1 MAFTK
6 FKFILTKLGIIASLL
21 VLTGAFVL
29 LWRSFFSS
37 GYGTYSGQI
46 SFYLLTFPVAL
57 LILGGAAFIILL
69 LLIWKKSALFLKMIW
84 AVICISFFGIALLSG
99 VQNQY
104 YADRIGVE
112 TALMG
117 NYTFSF
123 SGTDTYSDL
132 EEDVV
137 YKTAV
142 DEDLLLDVW
151 DTKVN
156 DENRPVIVNIH
167 GGGWV
172 GGDKSDVSSW
182 SKWFNSQG
190 YVVFNVEYSQNG
202 SDMWQKQIS
211 DTHAALNWIV
221 EHADE
226 YQIDEN
232 RINVIGSSAGGH
244 LALLTGYTELNENS
258 LVTREMDSDSAVEIN
273 SIINLYGPSD
283 VLQLYD
289 ENNSKEFI
297 QPLLEQLMDGQPKTE
312 EIKHR
317 YQQMSP
323 VQYVNETSAPTISFV
338 GLKDKVVPEEQIER
352 LHEKLDE
359 NNIDN
364 QAYYFPFSDHSYDTN
379 WESIATQTT
388 RQKIEAFLNQY
399 N

>member
-1 MAFTK
+1 MTFTK
-6 FKFILTKLGIIASLL
+6 SKSISNKIGIIASLL
-21 VLTGAFVL
+21 VLTGTFIL
-29 LWRSFFSS
+29 LWRSFSAS

-46 SFYLLTFPVAL
+46 AFYLLTFPLTL
-57 LILGGAAFIILL
+57 LILGVASFIILL
-69 LLIWKKSALFLKMIW
+69 LLIRKKSALFLKIIW
-84 AVICISFFGIALLSG
+84 AVICISFLGIALLSG
-99 VQNQY
+99 IQNKH
-104 YADRIGVE
+104 YADRIGTK
-112 TALMG
+112 TALMD

-137 YKTAV
+137 YKTAE

-167 GGGWV
+167 GGGWSS
-172 GGDKSDVSSW
+172 GDKSEVSSW
-182 SKWFNSQG
+182 SKWFNSKG

-202 SDMWQKQIS
+202 PDMWQKQIS

-226 YQIDEN
+226 YHLDIN
-232 RINVIGSSAGGH
+232 RINLIGASAGGH
-244 LALLTGYTELNENS
+244 LALLTGYTELKENS
-258 LVTREMDSDSAVEIN
+258 LVPKETDSDSTVKIN

-283 VLQLYD
+283 LLQLYGK
-289 ENNSKEFI
+289 NNSKEFV
-297 QPLLEQLMDGQPKTE
+297 QPLLEQLMDDQPKTE
-312 EIKHR
+312 EIKQS

-323 VQYVNETSAPTISFV
+323 IQYVNESSAPTVSFV
-338 GLKDKVVPEEQIER
+338 GLKDKVVPEEQIEI

-364 QAYYFPFSDHSYDTN
+364 RAYFFPFSDHSYDTN
-379 WESIATQTT
+379 WDSIANQAT
-388 RQKIEAFLNQY
+388 RQKIEEFLNEY

>member
-1 MAFTK
+1 MTFTK
-6 FKFILTKLGIIASLL
+6 SKSISNKIGIIASLL
-21 VLTGAFVL
+21 VLTGTFIL
-29 LWRSFFSS
+29 LWRSFSAS

-46 SFYLLTFPVAL
+46 AFYLLTFPLTL
-57 LILGGAAFIILL
+57 LILGVASFIILL
-69 LLIWKKSALFLKMIW
+69 LLIRKKSALFLKIIW
-84 AVICISFFGIALLSG
+84 AVICISFLGIALLSG
-99 VQNQY
+99 IQNKH
-104 YADRIGVE
+104 YADRIGTK
-112 TALMG
+112 TALMD

-137 YKTAV
+137 YKTAE

-167 GGGWV
+167 GGGWSS
-172 GGDKSDVSSW
+172 GDKSEVSSW
-182 SKWFNSQG
+182 SKWFNSKG

-202 SDMWQKQIS
+202 PDMWQKQIS

-221 EHADE
+221 EHANE
-226 YQIDEN
+226 YHLDIN
-232 RINVIGSSAGGH
+232 RINLIGASAGGH
-244 LALLTGYTELNENS
+244 LALLTGYTELKENS
-258 LVTREMDSDSAVEIN
+258 LVPKETDSDSTVKIN

-283 VLQLYD
+283 LLQLYGK
-289 ENNSKEFI
+289 NNSKEFV
-297 QPLLEQLMDGQPKTE
+297 QPLLEQLMDDQPKTE
-312 EIKHR
+312 EIKQS

-323 VQYVNETSAPTISFV
+323 IQYVNESSAPTVSFV
-338 GLKDKVVPEEQIER
+338 GLKDKVVPEEQIEI

-364 QAYYFPFSDHSYDTN
+364 RAYYFPFSDHSYDTN
-379 WESIATQTT
+379 WDSIANQAT
-388 RQKIEAFLNQY
+388 RQKIEEFLNEY

>member
-1 MAFTK
+1 MTFTK
-6 FKFILTKLGIIASLL
+6 SKSISNKIGIIASLL
-21 VLTGAFVL
+21 VLTGTFIL
-29 LWRSFFSS
+29 LWRSFSAS

-46 SFYLLTFPVAL
+46 AFYLLTFPLAL
-57 LILGGAAFIILL
+57 LILGVAAFIILL
-69 LLIWKKSALFLKMIW
+69 FLIWKKSALFLKIVW
-84 AVICISFFGIALLSG
+84 AVVCISFLGLALLSG
-99 VQNQY
+99 IQNKH
-104 YADRIGVE
+104 YADRIGTE
-112 TALMG
+112 TALMD

-137 YKTAV
+137 YKTAE

-167 GGGWV
+167 GGGWSS
-172 GGDKSDVSSW
+172 GDKSEVSSW
-182 SKWFNSQG
+182 SKWFNSKG

-202 SDMWQKQIS
+202 PDMWQKQIS

-226 YQIDEN
+226 YHLDIN
-232 RINVIGSSAGGH
+232 RINLIGASAGGH
-244 LALLTGYTELNENS
+244 LALLTGYTELKENS
-258 LVTREMDSDSAVEIN
+258 LVPKETDSDSTVKIN

-283 VLQLYD
+283 LLQLYGK
-289 ENNSKEFI
+289 NNSKEFV
-297 QPLLEQLMDGQPKTE
+297 QPLLEQLMDDQPKTE
-312 EIKHR
+312 EIKQS

-323 VQYVNETSAPTISFV
+323 IQYVNESSAPTVSFV
-338 GLKDKVVPEEQIER
+338 GLKDKVVPEEQIEI

-364 QAYYFPFSDHSYDTN
+364 RAYYFPFSDHSYDTN
-379 WESIATQTT
+379 WDSIANQAT
-388 RQKIEAFLNQY
+388 RQKIEEFLNEY

>member
-1 MAFTK
+1 MT
-6 FKFILTKLGIIASLL
+6 FKKLKSTLKITGIIASLL
-21 VLTGAFVL
+21 VLTGTLVL
-29 LWRSFFSS
+29 LWRTFFTS
-37 GYGTYSGQI
+37 GYGTYSGQT

-57 LILGGAAFIILL
+57 FILGGAAFIILL

-84 AVICISFFGIALLSG
+84 AIICISFVGIALLSG
-99 VQNQY
+99 FQNQY
-104 YADRIGVE
+104 YAEHIDAE
-112 TALMG
+112 TALMD

-137 YKTAV
+137 YKTV
-142 DEDLLLDVW
+142 EDEDLLLDVW

-167 GGGWV
+167 GGGWSS
-172 GGDKSDVSSW
+172 GDKSEVSSW
-182 SKWFNSQG
+182 SRWFNSKG

-202 SDMWQKQIS
+202 PDMWQKQIS
-211 DTHAALNWIV
+211 DTHAALKWIV

-226 YQIDEN
+226 YHLDEN
-232 RINVIGSSAGGH
+232 RINLIGFSAGGH

-258 LVTREMDSDSAVEIN
+258 LISRETGSDSTVKIN

-283 VLQLYD
+283 LLQLYD
-289 ENNSKEFI
+289 DTNSKEFI

-317 YQQMSP
+317 YRQMSP
-323 VQYVNETSAPTISFV
+323 IQYVNETSAPTISFV
-338 GLKDKVVPEEQIER
+338 GLKDKVVPEEQIEI
-352 LHEKLDE
+352 LHKKLDE
-359 NNIDN
+359 NKVDN

-379 WESIATQTT
+379 WESITTQST
-388 RQKIEAFLNQY
+388 RQKIEEFLNEY

>member
-1 MAFTK
+1 MTFTK
-6 FKFILTKLGIIASLL
+6 SKSISNKIGIIASLL
-21 VLTGAFVL
+21 VLTGTFIL
-29 LWRSFFSS
+29 LWRSFSAS

-46 SFYLLTFPVAL
+46 AFYLLTFPLTL
-57 LILGGAAFIILL
+57 LILGVASFIILL
-69 LLIWKKSALFLKMIW
+69 LLIRKKSALFLKIIW
-84 AVICISFFGIALLSG
+84 AVICISFLGIALLSG
-99 VQNQY
+99 IQNKH
-104 YADRIGVE
+104 YADRIGTK
-112 TALMG
+112 TALMD

-137 YKTAV
+137 YKTAE

-167 GGGWV
+167 GGGWSS
-172 GGDKSDVSSW
+172 GDKSEVSSW
-182 SKWFNSQG
+182 SKWFNSKG

-202 SDMWQKQIS
+202 PDMWQKQIS

-226 YQIDEN
+226 YHLDIN
-232 RINVIGSSAGGH
+232 RINLIGASAGGH
-244 LALLTGYTELNENS
+244 LALLTGYTELKENS
-258 LVTREMDSDSAVEIN
+258 LVPKETDSDSTVKIN

-283 VLQLYD
+283 LLQLYG
-289 ENNSKEFI
+289 ENNSKEFV
-297 QPLLEQLMDGQPKTE
+297 QPLLEQLMDDQPKTE
-312 EIKHR
+312 EIKQS

-323 VQYVNETSAPTISFV
+323 IQYVNESSAPTVSFV
-338 GLKDKVVPEEQIER
+338 GLKDKVVPEEQIEI

-364 QAYYFPFSDHSYDTN
+364 RAYYFPFSDHSYDTN
-379 WESIATQTT
+379 WDSIANQAT
-388 RQKIEAFLNQY
+388 RQKIEEFLNEY

>member
-1 MAFTK
+1 MTITK
-6 FKFILTKLGIIASLL
+6 FKSIFNKIGTIASLL
-21 VLTGAFVL
+21 VLTGTFVL
-29 LWRSFFSS
+29 LWRSFSAS

-46 SFYLLTFPVAL
+46 AFYLLTFPLAFF
-57 LILGGAAFIILL
+57 ILGGAAFIILL
-69 LLIWKKSALFLKMIW
+69 LLIWKKSALFLKIVW
-84 AVICISFFGIALLSG
+84 AVICISFLGIALLSG
-99 VQNQY
+99 IQNKH
-104 YADRIGVE
+104 YADRIGTE
-112 TALMG
+112 TALLG

-137 YKTAV
+137 YKTAE

-167 GGGWV
+167 GGGWS
-172 GGDKSDVSSW
+172 GGDKSEVSSW
-182 SKWFNSQG
+182 SKWFNSKG
-190 YVVFNVEYSQNG
+190 YVVFNVEYNQNG
-202 SDMWQKQIS
+202 PGMWQKQIS

-226 YQIDEN
+226 YHLDIN
-232 RINVIGSSAGGH
+232 RINLLGSSAGGH
-244 LALLTGYTELNENS
+244 LALLTGYTELKENS
-258 LVTREMDSDSAVEIN
+258 LVPKETDSGSTVKIN

-283 VLQLYD
+283 LLQLYSK
-289 ENNSKEFI
+289 NHSKEFVH
-297 QPLLEQLMDGQPKTE
+297 PLLEQLLDGQPKTE

-323 VQYVNETSAPTISFV
+323 IQYVNKTSAPTISFV
-338 GLKDKVVPEEQIER
+338 GQKDKVVPEEQIEI

-379 WESIATQTT
+379 WKSIATQTT
-388 RQKIEAFLNQY
+388 REKIEEFLNKY

>member
-1 MAFTK
+1 MTFTK
-6 FKFILTKLGIIASLL
+6 FKSIFNKIGIIASLL
-21 VLTGAFVL
+21 VLTGVCVL
-29 LWRSFFSS
+29 LWRTFFAS
-37 GYGTYSGQI
+37 GYGSYSGQI

-57 LILGGAAFIILL
+57 FILGVAAFIILL

-84 AVICISFFGIALLSG
+84 AVNCISFLGIALLSG
-99 VQNQY
+99 IQNQY
-104 YADRIGVE
+104 YADRIDAE
-112 TALMG
+112 TALMD

-137 YKTAV
+137 YKTAE

-167 GGGWV
+167 GGGWSS
-172 GGDKSDVSSW
+172 GDKSEVSSW
-182 SKWFNSQG
+182 SKWFNSKG

-202 SDMWQKQIS
+202 PDMWQKQIS
-211 DTHAALNWIV
+211 DTHDVVNWIV
-221 EHADE
+221 ERADE
-226 YQIDEN
+226 YHLDIN
-232 RINVIGSSAGGH
+232 RINLIGSSAGGH
-244 LALLTGYTELNENS
+244 LALLTGYTDLKENS
-258 LVTREMDSDSAVEIN
+258 LAPRETDSDSTVEIN

-283 VLQLYD
+283 LLQLYD
-289 ENNSKEFI
+289 DTNSKEFI

-317 YQQMSP
+317 YLQMSP
-323 VQYVNETSAPTISFV
+323 IQYVNETSAPTISFV
-338 GLKDKVVPEEQIER
+338 GLKDKVIPEEQIEI

-359 NNIDN
+359 NNIYN
-364 QAYYFPFSDHSYDTN
+364 QAYYFPYSDHSYDTN
-379 WESIATQTT
+379 WESIANQTT
-388 RQKIEAFLNQY
+388 RHKIEEFLSEY